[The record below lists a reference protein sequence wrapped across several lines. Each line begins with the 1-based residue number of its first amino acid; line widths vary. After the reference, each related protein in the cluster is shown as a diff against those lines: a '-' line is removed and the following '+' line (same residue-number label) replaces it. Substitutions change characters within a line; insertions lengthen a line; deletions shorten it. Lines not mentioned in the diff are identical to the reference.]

1 MFNLKV
7 SLHAGELTTK
17 ITTPENLNHIYSS
30 INNANR
36 IGHGVDIM
44 YEPNPINVMKKMRD
58 KKIAV
63 EINLLSNTFLLGIKP
78 IDNPIKLYMENGVP
92 VVLSTD
98 DAGILRTTLSEQYYI
113 LMENFNLTFTELK
126 DIIYNGIL
134 YSFLNEKEKKEQLII
149 LDKKFIEFENIL
161 INYKF

>member
-7 SLHAGELTTK
+7 SIHSGELTTK
-17 ITTPENLNHIYSS
+17 ITTPENLYHIHSS
-30 INNANR
+30 IDIANR

-44 YEPNPINVMKKMRD
+44 YEPNSTNIMKKMQD
-58 KKIAV
+58 EKIAV

-78 IDNPIKLYMENGVP
+78 IDNPIKLYMKNGVP

-113 LMENFNLTFTELK
+113 LMENFHLTFTELK

-134 YSFLNEKEKKEQLII
+134 YSFLNEKEKEKQLII

-161 INYKF
+161 NNNKL